1 MTESYRKFMPHI
13 NNNYDFAE
21 MLSELLGELN
31 VSHTGG
37 RYSPVRNPAV
47 EPTASLGLL
56 FDMAYSGKGLKIDE
70 VVAGGPF
77 DKAASKVVP
86 GCIIEKINDTELTPT
101 TDDSQVLNG
110 LANKKTLV
118 SIYNPANGERWVET
132 IKPISAGQM
141 NNLMYDR
148 WVASRAAEVDRLS
161 NGRLGY
167 VHIKSMGDDSFR
179 PMYSDVL
186 GKYNDREGIV
196 IDIRHNG
203 GGRLHEDLEVFFSGK
218 KYLTQVVRGQETC
231 DMPSRRWNKPS
242 IMLQSEACYSNAH
255 GSPWVY
261 KTMGIGKLVGA
272 PVPGTMTSVNWV
284 TMQDPT
290 MVFGIPVVGYLTA
303 EGNYLEN
310 TQLEPDVLVLPNPAD
325 VTKGDDQ
332 QLKAAVETLLKDIDA
347 QKKK

>member
-1 MTESYRKFMPHI
+1 
-13 NNNYDFAE
+13 
-21 MLSELLGELN
+21 
-31 VSHTGG
+31 
-37 RYSPVRNPAV
+37 
-47 EPTASLGLL
+47 
-56 FDMAYSGKGLKIDE
+56 
-70 VVAGGPF
+70 
-77 DKAASKVVP
+77 
-86 GCIIEKINDTELTPT
+86 
-101 TDDSQVLNG
+101 
-110 LANKKTLV
+110 

-132 IKPISAGQM
+132 IKPITAAKM
-141 NNLMYDR
+141 NSIMYDR
-148 WVASRAAEVDRLS
+148 WVESRAAEVDRLS

-167 VHIKSMGDDSFR
+167 VHIKSMDDGSFR

-261 KTMGIGKLVGA
+261 KTTGIGKLVGA

-325 VTKGDDQ
+325 VNAGVDK
-332 QLKAAVETLLKDIDA
+332 QLEAAVETLLKDIDA
-347 QKKK
+347 QKKKK